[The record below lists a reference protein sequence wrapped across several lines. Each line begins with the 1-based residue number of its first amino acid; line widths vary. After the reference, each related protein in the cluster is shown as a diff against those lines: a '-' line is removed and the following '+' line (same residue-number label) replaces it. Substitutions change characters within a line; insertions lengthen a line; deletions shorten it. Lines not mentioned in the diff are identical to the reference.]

1 MLVLILHKTY
11 VEKKVFPPD
20 FRSGSRFPAT
30 DCFFRLRHNTQRNTI
45 FVIII
50 TPFANYFIIK
60 VIGYSMEQDKQQEQ
74 QQDDVA
80 VQPRRSSRLVES
92 PLTKVTRINTN
103 RNKSP
108 FVIRGRLLPTQRNRS
123 SPVAPKRSASVVSFA
138 DTSVSTMPPKKKTK
152 TATAATT
159 KTRTNWTKQEDV
171 FLCIAFV
178 NVSEDPVVG
187 TGQKSKEFWSRV
199 HKMFKELVKK
209 RSSELEE
216 WVRNTSREENS
227 IQNRFKKLIAK
238 NVLLFNPFYSQVK
251 KAKPSGMQEDDIRA
265 EAADQYLDFYN
276 EQFKFMHCLDEL
288 WKIPK
293 FDPMQEVIEI
303 GSDDEDD
310 AAAKSTTT
318 TIKSEGGTN
327 NTLSVMGGNMAR
339 PMGTKA
345 AKQLLKDERTTA
357 SIEASFR
364 AEQMTSFVA
373 CQKSM
378 ATSQDSLANSF
389 ATSQKK

>member
-1 MLVLILHKTY
+1 
-11 VEKKVFPPD
+11 
-20 FRSGSRFPAT
+20 
-30 DCFFRLRHNTQRNTI
+30 
-45 FVIII
+45 
-50 TPFANYFIIK
+50 
-60 VIGYSMEQDKQQEQ
+60 
-74 QQDDVA
+74 
-80 VQPRRSSRLVES
+80 
-92 PLTKVTRINTN
+92 
-103 RNKSP
+103 
-108 FVIRGRLLPTQRNRS
+108 
-123 SPVAPKRSASVVSFA
+123 
-138 DTSVSTMPPKKKTK
+138 
-152 TATAATT
+152 
-159 KTRTNWTKQEDV
+159 
-171 FLCIAFV
+171 
-178 NVSEDPVVG
+178 
-187 TGQKSKEFWSRV
+187 
-199 HKMFKELVKK
+199 MFKELVKK

-216 WVRNTSREENS
+216 WVRNTIREENS
-227 IQNRFKKLIAK
+227 LQNRFKKLIAK

-389 ATSQKK
+389 ATSQKRMTDIMNNKLDLKRLGELREMHAFYKNLGEDEAAADIMAEMKQVLAFQKKLSEEARLEHEKRKEEEKKEEEKKAAEEQKERDDTITSVIEVQRQSNSSPAAESELTMNDNNNGDVVDLMDVDTPSKNRPIVNL